1 MPGALLETHALLW
14 LVNGDNLSDEAL
26 DAIAENQAAGT
37 LYASPITGWEL
48 AVAAQKPPAAHRPD
62 LGGRAAAQW
71 FRDAVQ
77 VTGAKLIPIKQRI
90 AAVAADVATV
100 YARKDPGDC
109 FLIATARV
117 RRIPIITRDGAMRDL
132 ALDRPDYLSVI
143 IC

>member
-1 MPGALLETHALLW
+1 MPGALLDTHTLLW

-26 DAIAENQAAGT
+26 DAIAENQAAGA

-62 LGGRAAAQW
+62 LGGRAAAHW
-71 FRDAVQ
+71 FREAIQ

-90 AAVAADVATV
+90 ATEAADVATV

-132 ALDRPDYLSVI
+132 ARDRPDYLSVI
-143 IC
+143 VC

>member
-1 MPGALLETHALLW
+1 MTGALLDTHALLW
-14 LVNGDNLSDEAL
+14 LVNGDTLTDQAL
-26 DAIAENQAAGT
+26 DAIATHQAAGA

-62 LGGRAAAQW
+62 LGGLTASNW
-71 FRDAVQ
+71 FRDALQ

-90 AAVAADVATV
+90 AIEAAEVAAV

-117 RRIPIITRDGAMRDL
+117 RNIPLITRDGAIL
-132 ALDRPDYLSVI
+132 ALAEAQPGYLSVI
-143 IC
+143 EC